1 MRLPPCHGQ
10 RPPGGAGHP
19 GAAQRWGLG
28 SGSRPLPASPRTAAV
43 QPCPAVTVADMPG
56 SPVRG
61 QWPGPRTGWQL
72 HLVGLG
78 LEPLQLTHP
87 AGSATLEGPAP
98 QYLPGHPALC
108 PVGRLSRWACG
119 MHLTPACAS
128 SSPQVTR
135 TSTSATTYARTVWTK
150 PAAYQAD
157 GAGRGATV
165 NRRHRRR
172 CWTGPVCTV
181 DSFR

>member
-56 SPVRG
+56 SQVRG

-87 AGSATLEGPAP
+87 AGSATLEGPGAAVPTRAP
-98 QYLPGHPALC
+98 C
-108 PVGRLSRWACG
+108 PVS
-119 MHLTPACAS
+119 
-128 SSPQVTR
+128 
-135 TSTSATTYARTVWTK
+135 
-150 PAAYQAD
+150 
-157 GAGRGATV
+157 RGAAQ
-165 NRRHRRR
+165 
-172 CWTGPVCTV
+172 PVGVWNAPNPGLCLLLPAGN
-181 DSFR
+181 